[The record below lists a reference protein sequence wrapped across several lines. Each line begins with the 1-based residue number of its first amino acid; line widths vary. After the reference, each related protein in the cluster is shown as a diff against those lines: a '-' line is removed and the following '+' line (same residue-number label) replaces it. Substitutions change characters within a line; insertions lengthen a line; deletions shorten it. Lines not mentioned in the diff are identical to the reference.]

1 MHCHAAEIKFWH
13 SPELITGLTLFLD
26 GRSTFAL
33 AKAHPFALMVLQ
45 AKSVWN
51 KLVRRVCPFSY
62 GDQMGTER
70 LADLEE
76 RLAEVMT
83 EVNHL
88 VGILKLMDDQ
98 LAPLLDLLDLI
109 CERFPPVVD
118 SVEREDR
125 RAQFEG
131 TGVVM
136 VNDGPQFFQVH
147 CSRRDTSHK
156 VSPFGFLILEQVQKE
171 LGVKELM
178 IEQVVF
184 DLMTNPWL
192 SALAS
197 WLVRQKELG
206 VGVRAE
212 VLHVFLFSTDCAEAL
227 STVMEQCGCFHIQHN
242 LYIDE
247 DVGTQGWTALRKG
260 LALQKVDFLVC
271 DKEHMASGR
280 REDLK
285 AIWASLSHGWSWVRG
300 PVFSKGEHNWPLIEQ
315 YLDMTEEEWEKL
327 FPFSDDDSSSSGEED
342 E

>member
-1 MHCHAAEIKFWH
+1 
-13 SPELITGLTLFLD
+13 
-26 GRSTFAL
+26 
-33 AKAHPFALMVLQ
+33 MVLQ

-62 GDQMGTER
+62 GDQMGSER

-88 VGILKLMDDQ
+88 VGILKLMDGR

-109 CERFPPVVD
+109 CERFPPVN

-125 RAQFEG
+125 RAQLEG

-136 VNDGPQFFQVH
+136 VNALPGPQFFQVH

-156 VSPFGFLILEQVQKE
+156 VSPFGFLILEQVQEE
-171 LGVKELM
+171 LGVNKLT
-178 IEQVVF
+178 IERVVF

-206 VGVRAE
+206 VDVRAE
-212 VLHVFLFSTDCAEAL
+212 VVHVECYSTTCAEAL
-227 STVMEQCGCFHIQHN
+227 STVMEQCESFDIQHN
-242 LYIDE
+242 LCIDE

-260 LALQKVDFLVC
+260 LALQQVNRLVC
-271 DKEHMASGR
+271 DREDMTSAR
-280 REDLK
+280 REDLE
-285 AIWASLSHGWSWVRG
+285 AIWASLSNGWSWVRG
-300 PVFSKGEHNWPLIEQ
+300 PFALAS
-315 YLDMTEEEWEKL
+315 LDFTLVSRWVSRSFKIRS
-327 FPFSDDDSSSSGEED
+327 PKSCN
-342 E
+342 